1 MGKGVFAA
9 LVIGGLLLTPRW
21 IRGLRR
27 SIGALIE
34 YLENRRQSGRTILRL
49 TNAESGPW
57 ITRKPVLFFLGSMMI
72 LLGIVLTIF
81 SRSRLFLPVSVVG
94 MIFLCGLFFHCFMV
108 AYKRDEK
115 LLFHRKARATTLD
128 GDPEQ
133 LLFFGHPPWIFDRP
147 WLFLA
152 GVLFMFLGIGLVVIT
167 RDVYLLLLSVFGIVF
182 MLQVWSFWQLNS
194 FTVTTERAI
203 FQQAYPTS
211 GTLVINRKSV
221 KSVTVDQSLPQRL
234 CRVCTLVIETPDED
248 IHVKLKHPR
257 EVRTLVERLA

>member
-1 MGKGVFAA
+1 
-9 LVIGGLLLTPRW
+9 
-21 IRGLRR
+21 
-27 SIGALIE
+27 
-34 YLENRRQSGRTILRL
+34 
-49 TNAESGPW
+49 
-57 ITRKPVLFFLGSMMI
+57 MI

-115 LLFHRKARATTLD
+115 VLFRRRARATTLD

-133 LLFFGHPPWIFDRP
+133 LLFFGHSPWIFDRP

-152 GVLFMFLGIGLVVIT
+152 GVLFVFLGIGLVVIT

-194 FTVTTERAI
+194 LTVTTERAI
-203 FQQAYPTS
+203 FQQASQFSFDDASRHPR
-211 GTLVINRKSV
+211 I
-221 KSVTVDQSLPQRL
+221 
-234 CRVCTLVIETPDED
+234 IAIED
-248 IHVKLKHPR
+248 IHPPTPAFQYPFLLRQHHRDNRHTGLMCLPDD
-257 EVRTLVERLA
+257 TLIYS